1 MSLQNDMKLALPLTQ
16 QTVFDKIRIYS
27 AIEPVGER

>member
-16 QTVFDKIRIYS
+16 QTVFDKS
-27 AIEPVGER
+27 EFLLLSNW